1 MGNDEKDQHLKLGHF
16 LAGALDVIISER
28 RIGEYA
34 VVARVTN
41 SRPCCIFPF
50 VPSEREL

>member
-1 MGNDEKDQHLKLGHF
+1 MGNDEKDQHPKLGHF

-34 VVARVTN
+34 VVARVIN
-41 SRPCCIFPF
+41 SRLCCIFPF